1 MSQCAVLTSCGAPG
15 CCRCLARG
23 LALTETLV
31 VLELSNNGLDDD
43 KLRMLASGLADNISV
58 THLNLSHNRIS
69 DRCVHHSVAARCR
82 RQRLVGLQLV
92 DGVRSSC
99 LGCQACGRCPYQLLS
114 HCRFNGGCGQFM

>member
-1 MSQCAVLTSCGAPG
+1 MSCCLPPVT
-15 CCRCLARG
+15 CRCLARG

-69 DRCVHHSVAARCR
+69 DRCGRGKQHAACCSAVNDWRGATAATATALLTGGR
-82 RQRLVGLQLV
+82 SGLHQL
-92 DGVRSSC
+92 SSSAYVIA
-99 LGCQACGRCPYQLLS
+99 QPA
-114 HCRFNGGCGQFM
+114 

>member
-1 MSQCAVLTSCGAPG
+1 MNHL

-23 LALTETLV
+23 LAQTETLV

-69 DRCVHHSVAARCR
+69 DRCALNS
-82 RQRLVGLQLV
+82 
-92 DGVRSSC
+92 
-99 LGCQACGRCPYQLLS
+99 
-114 HCRFNGGCGQFM
+114 